1 MSSAPVKSRAAR
13 RAGLSRTNASKSLA
27 ANVQANALWAMA
39 TTVLLRLSNIGLT
52 AVVAHI
58 LTPRDFGI
66 FAVAL
71 TVFTIV
77 SAIGEFGVV
86 SCLIRA
92 DLDVDALAPTLCAVS
107 WGSSVVMAGLIYLF
121 AEPIAAVLGAAGAAN
136 PVRVMAL
143 VVLIWGVS
151 AVPTAQCIRDFK
163 QNKLFLANLLA
174 FVPSTVIL
182 LLLGLHG
189 QGAMAFAWSRVAG
202 QLVSCVVMI
211 VAAPTFY
218 LPGLTRSALRV
229 LYRFGLPI
237 AAANCI
243 SYFLSN
249 VDYVFIGHLAGPVLL
264 GIYVLAFNAAS
275 WSTSL
280 LGGVLTGV
288 STTSYSRVKGDTAR
302 LMDAMADGVHAVMLI
317 AAPMCMLVLVL
328 ARPVILTLYG
338 WRWAAAV
345 PVLRILCVYGLI
357 AILGMLFASM
367 LTALGKPKSVLAI
380 QLVWLFA
387 LFPAMAIGVHEGG
400 IVGAAVAHIVIICP
414 IVLPCY
420 LVAIKRATGIRLTVL
435 AKAATGPLVASVQ
448 AACVAWL
455 AAGLFT
461 SPSLQAVAGMGL
473 GGACY
478 LWLTAPQLVQVI
490 GRGRAPHPLVSRILS
505 TYEELGQGYLN
516 A

>member
-1 MSSAPVKSRAAR
+1 MSSAPVKSRVAR
-13 RAGLSRTNASKSLA
+13 RVGWTRSTAPKSLA
-27 ANVQANALWAMA
+27 ANVRANALWNMA
-39 TTVLLRLSNIGLT
+39 TTVILRVSNIGIT

-77 SAIGEFGVV
+77 SAVGEFGVV

-92 DLDVDALAPTLCAVS
+92 DLDIDALAPTLCAVS
-107 WGSSVVMAGLIYLF
+107 WGSSVVMAGLIYLY
-121 AEPIAAVLGAAGAAN
+121 AEPIAAVLGAAGAAG

-143 VVLIWGVS
+143 VVLIWGVA

-163 QNKLFLANLLA
+163 QNKLFLANILA
-174 FVPSTVIL
+174 FVPSTAL
-182 LLLGLHG
+182 LLLLSTHG

-202 QLVSCVVMI
+202 QLISCAVMM
-211 VAAPTFY
+211 VAAPKFY
-218 LPGLTRSALRV
+218 LPGVTRSALGV

-237 AAANCI
+237 AAANSV

-249 VDYVFIGHLAGPVLL
+249 VDYAFIGHLAGPALL
-264 GIYVLAFNAAS
+264 GTYVLAFNMSS
-275 WSTSL
+275 WSSSL

-288 STTSYSRVKGDTAR
+288 SITSYSRLKHDRAR
-302 LMDAMADGVHAVMLI
+302 LMDAMADGVRVVTLV
-317 AAPMCMLVLVL
+317 AAPLCMLVLVL

-338 WRWAAAV
+338 GRWTGAV

-357 AILGMLFASM
+357 AVLGMLFASM
-367 LTALGKPKSVLAI
+367 LTALGKPKSVLVI
-380 QLVWLFA
+380 QLVWLFG

-420 LVAIKRATGIRLTVL
+420 FVAIKRATGIRLKVL
-435 AKAATGPLVASVQ
+435 ADAAAGPLVASLK
-448 AACVAWL
+448 AAAVAWL
-455 AAGLFT
+455 AAGLFN
-461 SPSLQAVAGMGL
+461 SPALQLVAGMGF

-478 LWLTAPQLVQVI
+478 LLLTAPQLVRVLW
-490 GRGRAPHPLVSRILS
+490 RGQAPHPVVARILS
-505 TYEELGQGYLN
+505 TYGENGWAYIN